1 MKKVILFFA
10 LVMSLNAESF
20 SDVTKALEKEDY
32 KKAYTT
38 LKVLEKKQDKEVLF
52 ELARLYDYG
61 CWVRQNLSEAIKY
74 YKNKQSYKELSIT
87 CNCHQCFLI

>member
-20 SDVTKALEKEDY
+20 SDVTKALEKRII

-38 LKVLEKKQDKEVLF
+38 LKVLEKT
-52 ELARLYDYG
+52 R
-61 CWVRQNLSEAIKY
+61 
-74 YKNKQSYKELSIT
+74 
-87 CNCHQCFLI
+87 

>member
-38 LKVLEKKQDKEVLF
+38 L
-52 ELARLYDYG
+52 
-61 CWVRQNLSEAIKY
+61 
-74 YKNKQSYKELSIT
+74 
-87 CNCHQCFLI
+87 